1 MRCSWEL
8 KKNYFIK
15 FLSPLSFKKKNIYI
29 YIYFLFLSSASLLS
43 SFFVLIFFS
52 LPHLLFA
59 SPICSS
65 FIFIAVPRRR
75 PISPSLP
82 SHRRPTRLA
91 SPVSIVLGFSGI
103 PVHADP
109 LANVALDGPRYF
121 TIPILLGLFTEW
133 TRWPTRNFGFDS
145 AKSSCIFFFF
155 FLLRWKLLTKHLFHI
170 RFIYF
175 FFLVVDWWLWW
186 WWWVWLWLWLMVE
199 VVVVGAVDVFWVVG
213 YIILL

>member
-1 MRCSWEL
+1 MRA

-15 FLSPLSFKKKNIYI
+15 FLSPLSFKFFFFFFSLRLLF
-29 YIYFLFLSSASLLS
+29 FLPF
-43 SFFVLIFFS
+43 SFSFFFS

-59 SPICSS
+59 SPICSRL
-65 FIFIAVPRRR
+65 IFIAVPRRR

-109 LANVALDGPRYF
+109 LANVALDGPHYF
-121 TIPILLGLFTEW
+121 TIPILLGLFAEW
-133 TRWPTRNFGFDS
+133 THWPIRNFGFDS

-155 FLLRWKLLTKHLFHI
+155 FLLQ
-170 RFIYF
+170 
-175 FFLVVDWWLWW
+175 
-186 WWWVWLWLWLMVE
+186 
-199 VVVVGAVDVFWVVG
+199 
-213 YIILL
+213 